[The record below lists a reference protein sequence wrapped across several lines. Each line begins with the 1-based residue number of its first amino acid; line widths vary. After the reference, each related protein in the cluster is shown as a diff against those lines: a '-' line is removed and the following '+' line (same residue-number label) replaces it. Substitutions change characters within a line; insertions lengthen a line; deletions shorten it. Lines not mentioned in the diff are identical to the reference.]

1 MIRLTGVTVRY
12 GRRTVLDEANFHLPE
27 GGIAYVTGRS
37 GAGKST
43 LIKLITQEAD
53 AVGGEV
59 RVEGRLLGEWRKH
72 LLRRR
77 LGILFQAY
85 ELLERKTVREN
96 IALAAQV
103 RGLYGEE
110 AERHMLRLLARVGL
124 EGREREYPGE
134 LSGGEQQRVA
144 VVRALM
150 GRPKLVLADEP
161 TGNLDGETAAE
172 VMALLHELQREEGL
186 TMLIVT
192 HDRELM
198 ERFPAACWEVADGK
212 VRSG

>member
-12 GRRTVLDEANFHLPE
+12 GRRTVLDEADFHLPE
-27 GGIAYVTGRS
+27 GGVAYVTGRS

-43 LIKLITQEAD
+43 LIKLITRETS

-59 RVEGRLLGEWRKH
+59 RVAGRPLDEWKKH
-72 LLRRR
+72 HLRRR
-77 LGILFQAY
+77 IGILFQAY

-103 RGLYGEE
+103 RGLYG
-110 AERHMLRLLARVGL
+110 ADTERHMRRLLARVGL

-150 GRPKLVLADEP
+150 GQPKLVLADEP
-161 TGNLDGETAAE
+161 TGNLDGETAGE
-172 VMALLHELQREEGL
+172 VMGLLHELQREEGL
-186 TMLIVT
+186 TMLIVS

-198 ERFPAACWEVADGK
+198 ARFPAACWEVADGK

>member
-110 AERHMLRLLARVGL
+110 AKRHMQRLLARVGL

-198 ERFPAACWEVADGK
+198 ARFPAACWEVADGK

>member
-12 GRRTVLDEANFHLPE
+12 GRRTVLDEADFHLPE

-110 AERHMLRLLARVGL
+110 AKRHMQRLLARVGL

-198 ERFPAACWEVADGK
+198 ARFPADCWEVADGK